1 MTEVQK
7 SSEQREPTDHVV
19 HMWEPLSFEVK
30 ENFDYRRRGPVSR
43 LTTGIVFPLAAII
56 LEFLD
61 HIVFGLKIQNREKVR
76 ELKDTGFISVCN
88 HVHYMDCTMLALAFS
103 DHRPIHF
110 VSLAS
115 NFRIPFVRHLI
126 RILGAVPINS
136 RPQDMKRLFSEMTAA
151 LNDGAVVQIYPEG
164 ILVPYWEGIR
174 SFQKGAFYLAAQS
187 GKPILPSVITFH
199 RPRGIYRLYK
209 RKPCI
214 HLTFLEPV
222 YPTPNDTSREEIL
235 RLQKVCRERMEA
247 FAASAAE

>member
-1 MTEVQK
+1 
-7 SSEQREPTDHVV
+7 
-19 HMWEPLSFEVK
+19 
-30 ENFDYRRRGPVSR
+30 
-43 LTTGIVFPLAAII
+43 
-56 LEFLD
+56 
-61 HIVFGLKIQNREKVR
+61 
-76 ELKDTGFISVCN
+76 
-88 HVHYMDCTMLALAFS
+88 
-103 DHRPIHF
+103 
-110 VSLAS
+110 
-115 NFRIPFVRHLI
+115 
-126 RILGAVPINS
+126 
-136 RPQDMKRLFSEMTAA
+136 MKRLFSEMTAA